1 MINNNEEES
10 ELVAQY
16 NRVSK
21 KAQDL
26 FNQVFGLNV
35 VHKSITDVKDIPKTG
50 PLIKIVTE

>member
-1 MINNNEEES
+1 MTSDQEA
-10 ELVAQY
+10 ELIDDY

-50 PLIKIVTE
+50 PLIKILTE